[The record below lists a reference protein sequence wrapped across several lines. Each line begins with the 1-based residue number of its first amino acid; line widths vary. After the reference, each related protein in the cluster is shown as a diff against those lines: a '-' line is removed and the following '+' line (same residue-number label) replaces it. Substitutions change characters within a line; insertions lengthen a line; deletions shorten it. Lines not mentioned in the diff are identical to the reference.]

1 MTPQERI
8 AWQMRQ
14 QPAVVAPTP
23 SKSKAGKKKKPELG
37 YLDRIFT
44 DDAAYQPS
52 ATYGQPA
59 NVADLVFQQTG
70 VPDWSAIT
78 PKPQPYSAH
87 PQMGGAPP
95 NPLMQA
101 LGIQTRREDFGPPR
115 LREDF
120 GPPTS
125 AFQREQPV
133 AMGSTAAPRIVAPQ
147 PVTDA
152 APVPVATPQPTGMA
166 PAPAGVIPLGGAMPA
181 PVPNPFDLTP
191 EEQTRHNVRSAFR
204 DTMSTGGPIFA
215 TMQALNA
222 MNQAQPPTPRSVSG
236 SSVIGLAPEQTTA
249 LLDRVQRQNEVEQQ
263 MYQHQQDALRAEAD
277 ARAGRVFTAAEA
289 EKNRQ
294 HADEIERKRIEKT
307 LQLEQWKRQQPSIKP
322 LTGAPGF
329 AVQTA
334 MDPTT
339 GQMTTQVVK
348 MQGAEQIPGK
358 QTDPNAHGT
367 WVDTYGPDGKTVV
380 KRFITPGQGGDT
392 QVAPPPAADP
402 SNTSVINAMTERA
415 KFWMGFGTKTADGS
429 IVPMDPVVANSIAQA
444 EIEDGRTADEIMK
457 SLPDLVPMQKPHFAN
472 VKNADNSVTYKEVK
486 EGDQVA
492 PPTAAKGF
500 DPSKALT
507 EARKLA
513 GGKDLAS
520 APRQQ
525 IMDALA
531 MQFPGHEDEINQ
543 WADTIG
549 LKAPG
554 SWNPFAE
561 NKPYYLAKPTQS
573 TGTRDSSAGTNS
585 PVVERTLKNGT
596 KVKVRMTGDGQWEK
610 VD

>member
-23 SKSKAGKKKKPELG
+23 SKPKAGKKKKPELG
-37 YLDRIFT
+37 YLDRLFT

-70 VPDWSAIT
+70 VPDWSAIS
-78 PKPQPYSAH
+78 PKPQSYSAH

-152 APVPVATPQPTGMA
+152 APTPQVTPQVSGMA

-263 MYQHQQDALRAEAD
+263 MYQHQQDQLRAEAD

-348 MQGAEQIPGK
+348 MPGAEQIPGK
-358 QTDPNAHGT
+358 PAQTEI
-367 WVDTYGPDGKTVV
+367 YGQKLINSQTGEEIRDLGPKSAPE
-380 KRFITPGQGGDT
+380 ITPYQKQMMDI
-392 QVAPPPAADP
+392 QVQKMLSEADLP
-402 SNTSVINAMTERA
+402 EDLRSEVY
-415 KFWMGFGTKTADGS
+415 GFYQKTG
-429 IVPMDPVVANSIAQA
+429 
-444 EIEDGRTADEIMK
+444 E
-457 SLPDLVPMQKPHFAN
+457 LPNLDYKVGKKHYTN
-472 VKNADNSVTYKEVK
+472 VKNADGSITYKSVE

-492 PPTAAKGF
+492 PPTTAKPKKTPAEYLNNVLGT
-500 DPSKALT
+500 KWT
-507 EARKLA
+507 EADKQQQA
-513 GGKDLAS
+513 GLLSQAGYT
-520 APRQQ
+520 P
-525 IMDALA
+525 
-531 MQFPGHEDEINQ
+531 EEI
-543 WADTIG
+543 AGTIG
-549 LKAPG
+549 PPSQPG
-554 SWNPFAE
+554 RFYGETTN
-561 NKPYYLAKPTQS
+561 YVLHPTQS

>member
-1 MTPQERI
+1 MAYAMTPQERI

-23 SKSKAGKKKKPELG
+23 SKPKAGKKKKPELG
-37 YLDRIFT
+37 YLDRLFT

-87 PQMGGAPP
+87 PQLGGAPP

-125 AFQREQPV
+125 AFQREHPV

-152 APVPVATPQPTGMA
+152 APTPQVTPQVSPQVSGMA
-166 PAPAGVIPLGGAMPA
+166 PAPAGVIPLGGAMPT
-181 PVPNPFDLTP
+181 PVPNPFNLTP

-307 LQLEQWKRQQPSIKP
+307 LRLEQWKRQQPSIKP

-348 MQGAEQIPGK
+348 MPGAEQIPGK

-380 KRFITPGQGGDT
+380 KRFITPSQGGDT

-492 PPTAAKGF
+492 PPTSAKPKKTPAEYLNNVLGT
-500 DPSKALT
+500 KWT
-507 EARKLA
+507 EAGKQQQADLLSQA
-513 GGKDLAS
+513 GYT
-520 APRQQ
+520 P
-525 IMDALA
+525 
-531 MQFPGHEDEINQ
+531 EEI
-543 WADTIG
+543 AGTIG
-549 LKAPG
+549 PPSQPG
-554 SWNPFAE
+554 RLWGESTN
-561 NKPYYLAKPTQS
+561 YVLHPTQS